1 MTVSK
6 DPAKKSTTATK
17 KPVAKTAK
25 PAKKA
30 ASARPDWAPKTWVRI
45 LIPTVLVV
53 VWFAIAGLG
62 GPTFGKISE
71 VSTNDQAGFLP
82 ASTQSTEVNDWQS
95 KFNESTNIPATV
107 VIESNSGA
115 VAEGDKAAFQEL
127 ATMMESAAG
136 VAPTVEGELPSVLG
150 PTYSEDGAAVQYLV
164 FFEASGEVLLE
175 DITLLR
181 EMIKDETPAG
191 YTAYVA
197 GPAGLLADF
206 VNGFGGIDGILLL
219 VALLAVFVI
228 LLVVYRSILLPILV
242 LLTAVFALSGSI
254 LGIYYLA
261 LNDIIKVSG
270 QSQGILSI
278 LVIGAATDY
287 ALLLVARFKESLFEV
302 QSKWAAIGRALRGS
316 FEPIFASAATVVL
329 ALLALLF
336 SDLNSNKALGP
347 IAAFGIGFAFLAAV
361 TFLPALLVIFG
372 RGAFWPFLPKFGQK
386 KVEVTTKDTIPGL
399 EGVRGLWKRVG
410 NLVARKP
417 RTTWIVTLVVL
428 LAAVAG
434 LPGLKASGIPQTA
447 FLLGDNIESVDGQEV
462 LGKHFP
468 AGAGSP
474 AVIIAEES
482 TYKDVMAATA
492 EFDGVSSV
500 EVQIDTDATK
510 KAVEE
515 KIAELQAAA
524 AAAAFGGGM
533 PGGAF
538 GAGAPGASAPA
549 IDFANLSLADLGL
562 ETIPQVVEGKVLLNA
577 TFTYQADSAEAEALV
592 KSMRT
597 DLASVDSTVL
607 VGGETAIALDTN
619 ETAQADLIKIVPIVL
634 VVILLILMVLLRSIL
649 APLILIGTVVVSF
662 AATLGVAALV
672 FNNVFNF
679 PGADAS
685 VPLFGFV
692 FLVALGIDYNI
703 FLMTRVREESLGIGT
718 RPGILKGLAVT
729 GSVITSAG
737 VVLAATFAALG
748 VIPLLFLVQ
757 LAFIVSFGV
766 ILDTVLVRSL
776 LVPALAYDIGP
787 KIWWPSKLGR
797 EIDTRKVATAKK

>member
-1 MTVSK
+1 MSK
-6 DPAKKSTTATK
+6 VK
-17 KPVAKTAK
+17 
-25 PAKKA
+25 
-30 ASARPDWAPKTWVRI
+30 PDWNPKLWLRI
-45 LIPTVLVV
+45 LLPTVLVI

-82 ASTQSTEVNDWQS
+82 ASAQSTAVNDLAS
-95 KFNESTNIPATV
+95 GFSDSTNIPAAV
-107 VIESNSGA
+107 VIEADSGT
-115 VAEGDKAAFQEL
+115 VAEGDKAAFADL
-127 ATMMESAAG
+127 ATTMKDAAG
-136 VAPTVEGELPSVLG
+136 VAPTVEGEIPSVLG

-164 FFEASGEVLLE
+164 FFEASGEELLT
-175 DITLLR
+175 DITSFR
-181 EMIKDETPAG
+181 ELVKADTPSG

-228 LLVVYRSILLPILV
+228 LLIVYRSILLPVLV

-287 ALLLVARFKESLFEV
+287 ALLMVSRYREALFEV
-302 QSKWAAIGRALRGS
+302 QSKWAAIGRAFRGA
-316 FEPIFASAATVVL
+316 FEPIFASAATVIL
-329 ALLALLF
+329 ALLCLLF

-361 TFLPALLVIFG
+361 TFLPALLMIFG
-372 RGAFWPFLPKFGQK
+372 RGAFWPFLPKFGKK
-386 KVEVTTKDTIPGL
+386 KVEAVSENTVPGL

-410 NLVARKP
+410 NLIARRP
-417 RTTWIVTLVVL
+417 RVTWVVTLVVL

-434 LPGLKASGIPQTA
+434 LPGLKASGVPQTDL
-447 FLLGDNIESVDGQEV
+447 LLGSNIESVDGQTV
-462 LGKHFP
+462 LGDHFP

-474 AVIIAEES
+474 AVIIADEA
-482 TYKDVMAATA
+482 TYEDVMTAT
-492 EFDGVSSV
+492 EGFEGVSTV
-500 EVQIDTDATK
+500 EVQADLDATK
-510 KAVEE
+510 KAVED
-515 KIAELQAAA
+515 KIAQIQADAVAAA
-524 AAAAFGGGM
+524 AAAG
-533 PGGAF
+533 P
-538 GAGAPGASAPA
+538 GAGGFPPAGAAPA
-549 IDFANLSLADLGL
+549 AAAPVDFANLSLEDLGL
-562 ETIPQVVEGKVLLNA
+562 KTIPKVVDGKVLINA
-577 TFTYQADSAEAEALV
+577 TFSYQADSPEAEALV
-592 KSMRT
+592 KQMRI
-597 DLASVDSTVL
+597 DLAEVDPSVL

-619 ETAQADLIKIVPIVL
+619 ETAQADLVKIVPIVL
-634 VVILLILMVLLRSIL
+634 LVILVILMLLLRSIV

-662 AATLGVAALV
+662 AATMGVSALV
-672 FNNVFNF
+672 FNNVFHF

-703 FLMTRVREESLGIGT
+703 FLMTRVREEALGIGT

-797 EIDTRKVATAKK
+797 EVASK